1 MENHARFH
9 SSYYDSNQ
17 FKPMSVD
24 MIVIPYDFTPLS
36 INFIIKTV
44 GFKPIL
50 IGINVKLVD
59 FIVKLY

>member
-1 MENHARFH
+1 
-9 SSYYDSNQ
+9 
-17 FKPMSVD
+17 MSF
-24 MIVIPYDFTPLS
+24 DFIL
-36 INFIIKTV
+36 KTV